1 MSDTPRHPGGQP
13 GGQPSKKP
21 GNSGSRNDAKSGKH
35 PDVGGAPDKADQLS
49 RVVHDIAN
57 LLDGSMR
64 TMAQATKSLDTASAS
79 AENTEL
85 TSAMD
90 RLRVV
95 NEAMNQMCELLH
107 GAMYGGGAAAWS
119 PTAARARGARPLDL
133 GEAIE
138 HVTEVLAP
146 EAKERSVV
154 IETDLRPDAAGA
166 AAGPMYSVIL
176 NGVKNAIESIARRG
190 GPGTVRIAAAS
201 LGVSGIIRIDI
212 TDDGEGVPEDRGA
225 DGLPRRT
232 AKGSGHGMGLR
243 LSADLVRETG
253 GVMRLTSRS
262 DDKPGAVLRI
272 SYLPPEDLSDKW
284 IGKNED

>member
-1 MSDTPRHPGGQP
+1 MSDTSRRPEPQGTPGD
-13 GGQPSKKP
+13 
-21 GNSGSRNDAKSGKH
+21 SRNPANQGKSGPRSTPH
-35 PDVGGAPDKADQLS
+35 PDVGGAPSKTDQLS

-64 TMAQATKSLDTASAS
+64 TMAQATRSLDTAAAS
-79 AENTEL
+79 AENAEL
-85 TSAMD
+85 LAAMN

-107 GAMYGGGAAAWS
+107 GAMYAGGAAWS
-119 PTAARARGARPLDL
+119 PTAAGARGSRPLDL

-146 EAKERSVV
+146 EAKEHAVTLT
-154 IETDLRPDAAGA
+154 TDVRPDASTSP
-166 AAGPMYSVIL
+166 AGPMYSVVL

-190 GPGTVRIAAAS
+190 GTGNVHISASS

-212 TDDGEGVPEDRGA
+212 TDDGQGVPEGRA
-225 DGLPRRT
+225 RDGLPRGT
-232 AKGSGHGMGLR
+232 SKGSGHGMGLR
-243 LSADLVRETG
+243 LSADLVRQTG
-253 GVMRLTSRS
+253 GVMRLTPRG

-284 IGKNED
+284 IGKKED